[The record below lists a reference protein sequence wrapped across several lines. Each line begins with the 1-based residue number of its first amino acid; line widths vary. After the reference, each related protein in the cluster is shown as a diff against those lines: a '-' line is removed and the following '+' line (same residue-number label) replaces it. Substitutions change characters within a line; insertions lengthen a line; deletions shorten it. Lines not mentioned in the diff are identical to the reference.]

1 MLKVTLEIFLFTR
14 TGLFFCGLEMSFVV
28 CGLAQTLWTLR
39 L

>member
-28 CGLAQTLWTLR
+28 YGLAQTLWTLR